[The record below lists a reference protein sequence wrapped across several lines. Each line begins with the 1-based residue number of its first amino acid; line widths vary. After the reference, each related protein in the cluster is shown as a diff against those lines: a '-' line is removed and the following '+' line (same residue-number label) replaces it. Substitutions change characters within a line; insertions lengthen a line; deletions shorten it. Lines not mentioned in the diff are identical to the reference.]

1 MDVALEAVSENLDT
15 SEEDLLLKND
25 KADEATSFGDEEAA
39 DAALEAELSPN
50 DHLDLKDE
58 DTLKDYD
65 TRSEIS
71 NASQHSLS
79 SAGSFRSGKN
89 NGLSEKEGSPPPSKK
104 RSPIVVD
111 SRRTPSPKRT
121 AVSSKSYDY
130 ATKLNYLFRGA
141 RFFLMKSNN
150 AENIALSK
158 AKGVW
163 STLPINE
170 TKLNQAFRESRN
182 VLLVYSVKES
192 GKFAGFARLA
202 TESQRDVAPVS
213 WVLPSGLSAKALGG
227 VFDVDWICRKE
238 LPFSKTLHLYNP
250 WNDSKAVKIGRDG
263 QEIEPRVAEEL
274 CRLFPEDPNIDMT
287 PILRKSKAAS
297 KRVGGSVEVQTRRL
311 ETRMR
316 RAPPRSR
323 LGRRRGGGGRPAE
336 FGRMPRRGSRYDDDD
351 YRPRRGARDLA
362 VVDLAEMR
370 DRSPIRFSDRS
381 YTAPSPYSYYMQELH
396 RSAPVAPLPYP
407 APPPFESA
415 PKPPPRYYDSPPDY
429 SRSSRLDYDSHVY
442 DRSVDEFLRRT
453 SDRRED
459 RRERDR
465 DRRERASRDERE
477 RYYSRR

>member
-1 MDVALEAVSENLDT
+1 MDVALETVSEAPST
-15 SEEDLLLKND
+15 SEEDLLIREEIK
-25 KADEATSFGDEEAA
+25 DEHSFDDDVA
-39 DAALEAELSPN
+39 DAALLDAELSPN

-58 DTLKDYD
+58 DTLKGYD

-71 NASQHSLS
+71 NTSQQSLTS
-79 SAGSFRSGKN
+79 GSFH
-89 NGLSEKEGSPPPSKK
+89 SEKNDGVSDKDGSPRPTSK
-104 RSPIVVD
+104 RSPIVVE
-111 SRRTPSPKRT
+111 SRRSSSPKPL
-121 AVSSKSYDY
+121 SKSYDY

-182 VLLVYSVKES
+182 VLLIYSVKES

-202 TESQRDVAPVS
+202 SESQRDVPPVS
-213 WVLPSGLSAKALGG
+213 WVLPSGLSARALGG
-227 VFDVDWICRKE
+227 VFQLDWICRKE
-238 LPFSKTLHLYNP
+238 LPFNKTLHLYNP

-274 CRLFPEDPNIDMT
+274 CRLFSEDHNIDMT

-297 KRVGGSVEVQTRRL
+297 KRLSDEPAATRRL
-311 ETRMR
+311 DTRPR
-316 RAPPRSR
+316 RGARTRP
-323 LGRRRGGGGRPAE
+323 GRRRGGRPLEYGRIS
-336 FGRMPRRGSRYDDDD
+336 RRGSRYDDDD
-351 YRPRRGARDLA
+351 YRPRRGVRDMAVMDLA
-362 VVDLAEMR
+362 DIR
-370 DRSPIRFSDRS
+370 DRSPLRYSDRS
-381 YTAPSPYSYYMQELH
+381 YGAPSPYSYYMQELH

-415 PKPPPRYYDSPPDY
+415 PKPLPRYYDSPPDY
-429 SRSSRLDYDSHVY
+429 SRSARLDYDSHVY

-453 SDRRED
+453 SDRRDD

-465 DRRERASRDERE
+465 DRRERSSREDRD